1 MDGCQLNM
9 SISALACAIAKGKS
23 QNELAILSVFFTQ
36 LGDAIETIATA
47 NSICSGDNENTVN

>member
-23 QNELAILSVFFTQ
+23 QNELSILSVFFTQ
-36 LGDAIETIATA
+36 LADAIETIATT
-47 NSICSGDNENTVN
+47 NSICCDNNENIVN

>member
-23 QNELAILSVFFTQ
+23 QNELSLLSVFFVQ
-36 LGDAIETIATA
+36 LGDALETIATA
-47 NSICSGDNENTVN
+47 DSLCNDKANTP